1 MSFNDVKE
9 QLQEKIFN
17 LGQWLQGVFA
27 DELTPFKLHPLRV
40 GSIRLTQF
48 AFHRDQIR
56 QYLSR
61 HCPELDMLV
70 SIEESS
76 GPVD

>member
-1 MSFNDVKE
+1 M
-9 QLQEKIFN
+9 
-17 LGQWLQGVFA
+17 WLQAVIDGEVV
-27 DELTPFKLHPLRV
+27 PFKLRQTRFTHDIE
-40 GSIRLTQF
+40 SIRLAHF